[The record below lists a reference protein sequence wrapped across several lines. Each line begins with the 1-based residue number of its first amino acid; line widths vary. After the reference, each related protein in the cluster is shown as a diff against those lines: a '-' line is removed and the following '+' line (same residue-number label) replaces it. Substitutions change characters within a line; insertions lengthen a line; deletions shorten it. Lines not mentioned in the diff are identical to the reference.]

1 MKPKDINV
9 KKLLLIKDDII
20 NSLTDDISK
29 ILVSDAYRNYH
40 LKNINHNA
48 LFYAIKRQ
56 VVAGSSDFKTMEE
69 ILNFHNKK
77 EYYIIN
83 NGDKYENKITH
94 SYSR

>member
-1 MKPKDINV
+1 MNPKDINV

-20 NSLTDDISK
+20 NSLTNDIAK
-29 ILVSDAYRNYH
+29 ILVSDAYRNYD

-56 VVAGSSDFKTMEE
+56 VVAGCSDFKTMED
-69 ILNFHNKK
+69 ILNCHNKK